1 MKVKCVK
8 NYESSFFNLVSCH
21 SYAKKGDE
29 CTIISEDN
37 TFITLKNHQTGIKF
51 YLPKCVFEN
60 FFMVEGED
68 TNENK

>member
-8 NYESSFFNLVSCH
+8 NYESSFFNQVSYR

-37 TFITLKNHQTGIKF
+37 TFITLENHQTGTKF

-60 FFMVEGED
+60 YFMAERED
-68 TNENK
+68 TNENE

>member
-37 TFITLKNHQTGIKF
+37 TFITLENHQTGTKF

-60 FFMVEGED
+60 YFTLEGENA
-68 TNENK
+68 NENK

>member
-8 NYESSFFNLVSCH
+8 NYESSFFNQVSRR

-37 TFITLKNHQTGIKF
+37 TFITLENHQTGIEF

-60 FFMVEGED
+60 YFMVEGED

>member
-37 TFITLKNHQTGIKF
+37 TFITLENHQTGIKF
-51 YLPKCVFEN
+51 YLPKCVFEIY
-60 FFMVEGED
+60 FMVEGED
-68 TNENK
+68 INENK